1 MQLRDYTIGV
11 MQLKLNSGG
20 IMHNYKVTV
29 IPVHGEIKEHLVE
42 GEDGP
47 NFKDMYKL
55 LGCNMIE
62 ITGCRV
68 GGKNYEMYIDEEG
81 RFKDDNGVNQTASH
95 YFIDWLSNQG
105 RVARVANI
113 VGDAAVV
120 DPEPIVKGNNY
131 EHIE

>member
-1 MQLRDYTIGV
+1 MLMLSRDSTIGV
-11 MQLKLNSGG
+11 VLTKLNSGG
-20 IMHNYKVTV
+20 NMNNYRVTV
-29 IPVHGEIKEHLVE
+29 VPVHGEIKEHIVQ
-42 GEDGP
+42 GDDGP

-81 RFKDDNGVNQTASH
+81 RFKDSNGVNPTASH

-120 DPEPIVKGNNY
+120 DPEPISERK
-131 EHIE
+131 

>member
-1 MQLRDYTIGV
+1 MQP
-11 MQLKLNSGG
+11 KLNSGG

-47 NFKDMYKL
+47 NFKDMYRL

-68 GGKNYEMYIDEEG
+68 GGKDYEMYIDEEG
-81 RFKDDNGVNQTASH
+81 RFKDDNGINQTASH
-95 YFIDWLSNQG
+95 YFVDWLSNQG